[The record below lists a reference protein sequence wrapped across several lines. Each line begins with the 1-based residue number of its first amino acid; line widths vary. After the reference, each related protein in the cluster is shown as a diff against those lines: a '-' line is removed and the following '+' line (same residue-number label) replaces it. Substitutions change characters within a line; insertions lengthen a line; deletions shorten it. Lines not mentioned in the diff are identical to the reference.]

1 MLAAAAA
8 IYAGSEGRQIA
19 KAAKAKATTDAAHI
33 SPSIAHQGYE
43 RPGAKKLD
51 LHQAV
56 NQAPCCR
63 PSVRVDSESDH
74 RCRGPAKYLGRP
86 ASTLGTE
93 AAPSLIRHPDLCG
106 FAAERP
112 QRVFVPVSVNVRFQ
126 DAIPSRE
133 RPLRVATRTVANS
146 SIERRI
152 RVVPASL
159 PALGSRGSKA
169 AVRPSPFTICGSGAS
184 TRVANRAVEIGV
196 RVGAAGSC
204 LNPPPSCLDGSPP
217 RPKAYCRVCRGG
229 SMAGRGTRLAL

>member
-1 MLAAAAA
+1 MPA
-8 IYAGSEGRQIA
+8 A
-19 KAAKAKATTDAAHI
+19 KAARLQRLPRPRRLQTLPTF

-112 QRVFVPVSVNVRFQ
+112 QRDFVPVSGNVRFQ

-133 RPLRVATRTVANS
+133 RPLRVNSYRSELEHRTTYTGCAGKPACSWKPRFEGCRQAFAIYNLWKRCIDPCCQS
-146 SIERRI
+146 SGRNWREGGRSGELPEPSAQLPRRLTA
-152 RVVPASL
+152 ASKGL
-159 PALGSRGSKA
+159 L
-169 AVRPSPFTICGSGAS
+169 
-184 TRVANRAVEIGV
+184 
-196 RVGAAGSC
+196 
-204 LNPPPSCLDGSPP
+204 
-217 RPKAYCRVCRGG
+217 
-229 SMAGRGTRLAL
+229 